1 MSDTKPD
8 NKDIQQMVGEIA
20 KKINGAPA
28 LNGGFDRM
36 MVIVEHIQEKQD
48 EANRKINRIHEGLY
62 EPDDGLYARVK
73 MVENVA
79 SEFSKKQADHFTTD
93 EKMFVNLNDS
103 LKKLSEKDEELSKK
117 VETTLRLKRI
127 AGDDL
132 EKLEAVIQVKSMW
145 LNIWSKII
153 WLLSGGILAAVGK
166 TIWEI
171 LAHR

>member
-48 EANRKINRIHEGLY
+48 EASRKINRIHEGLY

-79 SEFSKKQADHFTTD
+79 SDFSKKQADHLATD
-93 EKMFVNLNDS
+93 EKVLVNLNDS
-103 LKKLSEKDEELSKK
+103 LKKLVEKDDELSKK

-145 LNIWSKII
+145 LNIWSKSI

-171 LAHR
+171 LTHR